1 MARFGFVAAGV
12 GLGVLLGWLYWYYI
26 GCQDGYCR
34 IKSSPVN
41 MTLYG
46 AVMGGLVF
54 DLIKSMLN
62 KFKKEKS

>member
-12 GLGVLLGWLYWYYI
+12 GLGALLGWLYWYYI
-26 GCQDGYCR
+26 GCQDGYCT